1 MYGIQET
8 SYIRGCNPY
17 FDIKSTYKYSRW
29 QNLVQLTRAAL
40 AQGMASNLDSKPG
53 DELKWK
59 MMNEKNHDRIVVV
72 SSDMNATEIFGQNT

>member
-1 MYGIQET
+1 
-8 SYIRGCNPY
+8 
-17 FDIKSTYKYSRW
+17 
-29 QNLVQLTRAAL
+29 
-40 AQGMASNLDSKPG
+40 MASNLDSKPG